1 MTMMVVTVVQVLM
14 VVLMVVQQAAQ
25 QVVQSHAMIVNLIGV
40 HTVLSAVIQHGM
52 NLVLTVLL

>member
-1 MTMMVVTVVQVLM
+1 MTMMVVTVAVRLLVEQL
-14 VVLMVVQQAAQ
+14 VVQ

-52 NLVLTVLL
+52 NLVWTVLL